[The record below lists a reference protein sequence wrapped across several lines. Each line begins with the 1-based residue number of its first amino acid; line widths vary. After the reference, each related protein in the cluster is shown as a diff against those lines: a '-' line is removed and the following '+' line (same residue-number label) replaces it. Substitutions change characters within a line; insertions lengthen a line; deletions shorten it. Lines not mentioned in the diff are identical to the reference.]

1 MKLQYRNGD
10 ERNNV
15 LLLPLLLKPSVSL
28 SVQSL
33 FPDSAPTLKTLL
45 RSENSA
51 ITIIRRKI
59 MGAIKLK
66 LRSPTVDGI
75 TADPQPDW
83 SFENLLSELDT
94 IEKKLNVSSNFPVQ
108 FTKTPPREFQAS
120 KETNKYSR
128 GFIMHLSDNELEKTD
143 SDSEE
148 EVDDS
153 SMVMGTRFACDEC
166 YMSDDSEDELPL
178 GIPCLMNKVGLV
190 EGALSELIHDLQFS
204 VTEEVRNQ
212 VSTLETDLAN
222 ENEKFAAVIAQVEQH
237 RESQR
242 ERDKKFDLHYQRTIA
257 EALDNHLTAVQRDH
271 EHRSQ
276 IEERRLRD
284 DAAREEV
291 KRREKAQ
298 QEKLWQ
304 EKIKA
309 EEEARLKAERAE
321 KAKKAALEA
330 EKRAAQEAAVK
341 ITVETKTDSAT
352 KTVGQ
357 SMVSGNDFKK
367 EVRLSGNIIKAASNA
382 LELEERRL
390 QTHKELSAKNEA
402 IQLSTNKDYHGHG
415 QHFYRQIKTI
425 SASVENVRTK
435 ADELVRLINSP
446 ECPQSISILMFA
458 QKVVSQS
465 ANPQKSFN
473 GIIFAYSRV
482 IVLVT
487 SKIPLA
493 MDVLL
498 AELNRACIYT
508 VPKHINYSVAKFK
521 TKDAYYKAIGYEE
534 KDGKIET
541 TDSYVERLRAYMK
554 LYGALVQTE
563 VGGVQNL
570 HGLREGWAWLAR
582 LLNALPANLYT
593 AVALISFIEMAGFA
607 LYRRYRTQFEKLLN
621 IIAHDFLNS
630 LKEGDPELDTKLN
643 QVKVNIRHYLESNQ
657 FKKEPV
663 GLQLRSHLESSDF
676 Y

>member
-1 MKLQYRNGD
+1 MEFSRK
-10 ERNNV
+10 
-15 LLLPLLLKPSVSL
+15 S
-28 SVQSL
+28 
-33 FPDSAPTLKTLL
+33 
-45 RSENSA
+45 RSSGE
-51 ITIIRRKI
+51 I

-94 IEKKLNVSSNFPVQ
+94 IEKKLNVSSNFPVP
-108 FTKTPPREFQAS
+108 FTKTQPREFQAS

-153 SMVMGTRFACDEC
+153 SMVTGTRFACDEC

-212 VSTLETDLAN
+212 ISTLETDLAN
-222 ENEKFAAVIAQVEQH
+222 ENEKVAAVIAQVEKH

-291 KRREKAQ
+291 KRKEKAQ

-341 ITVETKTDSAT
+341 IAIETKTDSAT
-352 KTVGQ
+352 KTVVDSKETVGQ

-367 EVRLSGNIIKAASNA
+367 EVQLSGNIIKAASNA

-390 QTHKELSAKNEA
+390 QTYKELSAKNEA
-402 IQLSTNKDYHGHG
+402 IQLRTNKDYHGHG
-415 QHFYRQIKTI
+415 QLITRRIKTI
-425 SASVENVRTK
+425 SASIENVRTK

-458 QKVVSQS
+458 EKVVSQS
-465 ANPQKSFN
+465 ANPQKSFS
-473 GIIFAYSRV
+473 GINFAYGRV

-493 MDVLL
+493 MDILL

-508 VPKHINYSVAKFK
+508 VPKHINYSAAKFK

-534 KDGKIET
+534 KDGKIES
-541 TDSYVERLRAYMK
+541 TDSYVERLSAYMK

-563 VGGVQNL
+563 VGGFQNL

-593 AVALISFIEMAGFA
+593 AVALQSFIEMAGSA
-607 LYRRYRTQFEKLLN
+607 LYRRYKTQFEKLLN

-630 LKEGDPELDTKLN
+630 LKEGDPELDAKLN
-643 QVKVNIRHYLESNQ
+643 KVKVNIRHYLESNQ
-657 FKKEPV
+657 FKKEPD
-663 GLQLRSHLESSDF
+663 GLQLRSHLNSSDF